1 MQVGSTPPATVDG
14 VSGGGVGGSGGG
26 GGGGG
31 GGDGDGSGDGEGEG
45 EGSGSPTSMRDF
57 SPAVSHPSSCLSR
70 PPGPIQTHAQ
80 MQTHMRD
87 FSPPVLRPSASAKR
101 SFAADPSPPPPPSEF
116 SPPVLRSKSL
126 QGVPNSLQDAPA
138 SLSKSEGGGPRVK
151 LVYDQVLNCYF
162 DPVSHRY
169 FELR

>member
-1 MQVGSTPPATVDG
+1 
-14 VSGGGVGGSGGG
+14 
-26 GGGGG
+26 
-31 GGDGDGSGDGEGEG
+31 
-45 EGSGSPTSMRDF
+45 
-57 SPAVSHPSSCLSR
+57 
-70 PPGPIQTHAQ
+70 

-126 QGVPNSLQDAPA
+126 QGVPSSLQDAPA
-138 SLSKSEGGGPRVK
+138 SLSKSEGPRVK